1 MSEANEDLNLISH
14 LNHHTLFIHKPLSL
28 IELKNLIY
36 FIRETNTIATLQF
49 LPENP
54 NPRVKIHVR
63 KLLLREGGPTF
74 TLPVERFISKQLE
87 DKEYKEVMLPS
98 ESSEGL
104 MDESGDTFK
113 TIKINGMGF
122 NHIIYQLNGES
133 EEKIHK
139 IIKFAIDHFLSIE
152 GTSSI
157 YFRGNP
163 ERHRL

>member
-1 MSEANEDLNLISH
+1 
-14 LNHHTLFIHKPLSL
+14 
-28 IELKNLIY
+28 
-36 FIRETNTIATLQF
+36 
-49 LPENP
+49 
-54 NPRVKIHVR
+54 
-63 KLLLREGGPTF
+63 
-74 TLPVERFISKQLE
+74 
-87 DKEYKEVMLPS
+87 MLPS